1 MEHGGLPGLIT
12 HELYGRALSPLC
24 SALLAWFSPEAE
36 VAANHLRDCLSRAG
50 WGTLPGVGHGQ
61 HGPCA
66 RAGSPQVERF
76 ASSPSPSPSA
86 LSALWAGGAA
96 AAVKFDVRGD
106 VNIWWRPADGV
117 VCSIPPCQSR
127 AATTKDII
135 FPLHLNKDAIVIV
148 SVRAS
153 RVTRL
158 ERAGPIN
165 HCPIT
170 NGGKTTRNSQNAGAG
185 VVGLAHACP
194 ALSFCHRITQRVLQ
208 PQHGALWLCI
218 VPAASSRTAA
228 SFSSRSARRDETWS
242 SVELIVS

>member
-1 MEHGGLPGLIT
+1 M
-12 HELYGRALSPLC
+12 
-24 SALLAWFSPEAE
+24 W
-36 VAANHLRDCLSRAG
+36 RAG
-50 WGTLPGVGHGQ
+50 DAHFKFTVFEVRCSWGCAWWACGVRSGESV
-61 HGPCA
+61 PRECA
-66 RAGSPQVERF
+66 ARRA
-76 ASSPSPSPSA
+76 
-86 LSALWAGGAA
+86 
-96 AAVKFDVRGD
+96 RGY
-106 VNIWWRPADGV
+106 RETQMRRRRV

-135 FPLHLNKDAIVIV
+135 FPLRLNKDAIVIV

-158 ERAGPIN
+158 VRAGPICN
-165 HCPIT
+165 HKRS
-170 NGGKTTRNSQNAGAG
+170 KTTRNSQNAGAG

-194 ALSFCHRITQRVLQ
+194 ALSFCHRITQRALQ
-208 PQHGALWLCI
+208 PQQGVLWLCI